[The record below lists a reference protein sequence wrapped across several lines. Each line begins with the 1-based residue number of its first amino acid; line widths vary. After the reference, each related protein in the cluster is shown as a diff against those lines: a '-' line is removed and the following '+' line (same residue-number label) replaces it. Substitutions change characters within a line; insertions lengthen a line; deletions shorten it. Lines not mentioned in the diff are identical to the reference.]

1 MKDDAKGTAA
11 VVTSGES
18 TVPLMTPHPRSGSR
32 RGSVFR
38 SVETIR
44 PGQEPASARK
54 LSAGSERQGCEQSLH
69 LRLQMWVTGTTA
81 IPDRSNPP
89 RVNHAVEACHPQMLR
104 CGETYGFPSANH
116 PFPIRC
122 CSSGQSPAS
131 QHSLERMNGACR
143 DNGAKGAM

>member
-18 TVPLMTPHPRSGSR
+18 TVPLMTLHPRSGSR

-44 PGQEPASARK
+44 PGQEPASARR

-69 LRLQMWVTGTTA
+69 VRLQMWVTGTTA
-81 IPDRSNPP
+81 IPDRSNPLHG
-89 RVNHAVEACHPQMLR
+89 NHAVEACHPHTTTVPKPSSAWLEELLEGKGDSR
-104 CGETYGFPSANH
+104 RETDKV
-116 PFPIRC
+116 
-122 CSSGQSPAS
+122 
-131 QHSLERMNGACR
+131 SLS
-143 DNGAKGAM
+143 DSGAM